1 MLVGGSGVDVDGAG
15 ADGSEGRRVA
25 VVLCRDSQRCYSAEG
40 WGGLQEYGAWMH
52 GEYAGDNQPI
62 TRPEDPAD
70 YSRDSDDELP
80 DLRHAIL
87 ITCPPIAVVPATGLV
102 M

>member
-1 MLVGGSGVDVDGAG
+1 MEARVGVLPSSSVGTVSDAILQRDG
-15 ADGSEGRRVA
+15 EG
-25 VVLCRDSQRCYSAEG
+25 CRSMELG
-40 WGGLQEYGAWMH
+40 WH
-52 GEYAGDNQPI
+52 GEYAKDNQPI
-62 TRPEDPAD
+62 ARPEDPAD

-87 ITCPPIAVVPATGLV
+87 MTCPPIAVVPATGLV

>member
-1 MLVGGSGVDVDGAG
+1 
-15 ADGSEGRRVA
+15 
-25 VVLCRDSQRCYSAEG
+25 
-40 WGGLQEYGAWMH
+40 MH
-52 GEYAGDNQPI
+52 GEYAKDNQPI
-62 TRPEDPAD
+62 AGPEDPAD

-87 ITCPPIAVVPATGLV
+87 MTCPPIAVVPATGLV